1 MSYHDRRCMDVVPE
15 GKRTRILASA
25 RKELEALL
33 RTAKGCV
40 SEVGQGY
47 LLSQGITGKTRQG
60 ALVEL
65 YKATWV
71 VILEME
77 YCLMRLLSQ
86 SQPRATQLSKKA
98 FWIVLNASLCYNR
111 RGKHTWCFKCKASPV
126 DLQGNVIMTCFLNS
140 SLLSLARMLRF
151 YLPPPL
157 PCMYHIF
164 EKALAK

>member
-25 RKELEALL
+25 GKELAALL

-65 YKATWV
+65 YKASWV
-71 VILEME
+71 
-77 YCLMRLLSQ
+77 
-86 SQPRATQLSKKA
+86 KA
-98 FWIVLNASLCYNR
+98 GSHGAVLYQVLNLYMGRSRPDPMELYYE
-111 RGKHTWCFKCKASPV
+111 
-126 DLQGNVIMTCFLNS
+126 LFLVK
-140 SLLSLARMLRF
+140 LSTDVEV
-151 YLPPPL
+151 LPPSAITL
-157 PCMYHIF
+157 RCMDVVPEGKRTRILASAGK
-164 EKALAK
+164 ELAALLRTAKGEEN